1 MENNTEKPICE
12 ACGKPVGETYA
23 RSGEY
28 RKHHI
33 KCRKKVGRIRERRA
47 REELERRLDDAM
59 ADARNKGLDM
69 IDEWRRQIGWRNES
83 APDHDRELVAAMY
96 WSVRRMVQLMNL
108 EPLVLG
114 QWEDERVI
122 RLARS
127 IGRDAMDRL
136 ADIVMWIGP
145 TPWRRDPEMSRTGT
159 LSRPL
164 AGVWPKP
171 ARDHETEYRADL
183 DHEQNATVVTMDR
196 IIDRI
201 WDEDNKTD
209 SDGREPERGPWQL
222 TSRAWRKSCP

>member
-1 MENNTEKPICE
+1 MRDLGMENNTEKPICE
-12 ACGKPVGETYA
+12 ACGKPVGEIDG
-23 RSGEY
+23 RSGGY
-28 RKHHI
+28 RKSHR
-33 KCRKKVGRIRERRA
+33 KCKDRINTIRKRRA
-47 REELERRLDDAM
+47 REELERRLDNAM

-83 APDHDRELVAAMY
+83 APEYDRELVAVMY

-145 TPWRRDPEMSRTGT
+145 TPWRRDPSVSRAGS

-171 ARDHETEYRADL
+171 AREHETEYRADL

-209 SDGREPERGPWQL
+209 GNGSEPDHGPWRL
-222 TSRAWRKSCP
+222 TSRA